1 MSLNDAELARYARQL
16 ILPGFS
22 ATSQDFLRAARVH
35 VIGAGEVAGP
45 ALLYLAASGVGTL
58 FLDDGLD
65 VAPEDLA
72 SWLYRADQVGEPRLF
87 SAVAALRDAMPW
99 AKARPYATGSDPTA
113 VLVCTSSL
121 GMAREAAERARLAG
135 VPHVVALA
143 DGDGGEVVA
152 VPAFAPCYACA
163 SRPGSGAQPRPGV
176 AAALGA
182 LGALELLLILGGLAQ
197 GQPGRRIDLVLG
209 QPQARATTRVPGC
222 PCEARKGSGVA

>member
-1 MSLNDAELARYARQL
+1 MSLDAAELARYARQL

-45 ALLYLAASGVGTL
+45 ALLYLAAAGVGTL

-65 VAPEDLA
+65 VAPEDMA
-72 SWLYRADQVGEPRLF
+72 AWLYRADQLGEPRLF
-87 SAVAALRDAMPW
+87 TAVAALREAMPW
-99 AKARPYATGSDPTA
+99 VKARPYATGSDPTA

-121 GMAREAAERARLAG
+121 GVAREAAERARVAG

-152 VPAFAPCYACA
+152 VPSGAPCYACA
-163 SRPGSGAQPRPGV
+163 SRPGSGAPPWPGV

-182 LGALELLLILGGLAQ
+182 LGALEVLLILAGLVQ

-222 PCEARKGSGVA
+222 PCEASKGAGAA

>member
-1 MSLNDAELARYARQL
+1 MSLDAAELARYARQL

-22 ATSQDFLRAARVH
+22 ATSQAFLRAARVH

-45 ALLYLAASGVGTL
+45 ALLYLAAAGVGTL

-65 VAPEDLA
+65 VAPEDMA
-72 SWLYRADQVGEPRLF
+72 AWLYRADQVGEPRLF
-87 SAVAALRDAMPW
+87 TAVAALREAMPW
-99 AKARPYATGSDPTA
+99 VKARPYATGSDPTA

-121 GMAREAAERARLAG
+121 GVAREAAERARVAG

-152 VPAFAPCYACA
+152 VPSGAPCYACA
-163 SRPGSGAQPRPGV
+163 SRPGSGALPWPGV
-176 AAALGA
+176 APALGA
-182 LGALELLLILGGLAQ
+182 LGALEVLLILAGLAQ

-209 QPQARATTRVPGC
+209 QPQVRATTRVPGC
-222 PCEARKGSGVA
+222 PCEARKGAGAA